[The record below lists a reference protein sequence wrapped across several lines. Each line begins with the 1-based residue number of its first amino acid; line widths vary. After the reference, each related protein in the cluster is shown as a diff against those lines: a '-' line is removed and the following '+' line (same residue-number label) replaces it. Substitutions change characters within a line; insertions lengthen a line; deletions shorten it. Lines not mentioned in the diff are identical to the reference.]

1 MSKIITILV
10 SVGLFC
16 FGEFMIIGFTP
27 MFFFNQIKEF
37 GDAMWFQVIGFPT
50 LISLSLSIF
59 LGCIL
64 WKEGGLKYESNN

>member
-1 MSKIITILV
+1 ML
-10 SVGLFC
+10 
-16 FGEFMIIGFTP
+16 IGFTP

-64 WKEGGLKYESNN
+64 WKEGGVKYESNN